1 MQAYFQ
7 NFLRIA
13 KAGTYHELDGLPI
26 PTPEFFNWTTEIL
39 EGLHV
44 ATHPDKPALVLA
56 DDAGHQEVTYA
67 ELAARANRLLNY
79 WRAAGVRPYE
89 AVLLMV
95 PVCSELWDTYVAGI
109 KGGQVLIP
117 TASILTVNDLEY
129 RFGRLL
135 PAIVI
140 ADLENAAKIDAAEQA
155 LGQPIRLKML
165 VGAPSVQ
172 RPGWVGFEGT
182 AGLLAQAEAAPT
194 RADDP
199 LFLFFTS
206 GTTGLPKVVTHT
218 HFSYPVGHLS
228 TAAWIG
234 LRPDDRHCNISQS
247 GWAKF
252 AWSSFFAPLSVG
264 ATLVVYQGGGR
275 FAGGPLLAA
284 LARERVSTFCAPPTV
299 LRLLILE
306 DLAAYSFSF
315 RQCVSAGEPLNPEVI
330 EAWQRGTGILIRDG
344 YGQTEST
351 IMVYNLPGA
360 AVRLGS
366 MGHPSFLYD
375 VVVADD
381 EGRALPDLAEGHIAV
396 RTDTGRP
403 NGLFTGYFGEPER
416 AASVF
421 RHGLYYTGDK
431 AYRDADGY
439 LWFVG
444 RDDDV
449 IKSSDYRIGPFEVES
464 VLIEHPAVVEAAV
477 VGSPHAIKG
486 HEIKAF
492 VILKPGTAPTP
503 ALAQELFAFS
513 REHLAPYKMPRLLE
527 FVPELPKTISGKI
540 RRVELRARE
549 AQQRRGTAGVGEFF
563 YEKSVNEKPASTE
576 SKADESVGS

>member
-1 MQAYFQ
+1 MQRYFQ
-7 NFLRIA
+7 DFQHLAERGA
-13 KAGTYHELDGLPI
+13 YHELAARPV
-26 PTPEFFNWTTEIL
+26 PKPEYFNWTTEIF

-44 ATHPDKPALVLA
+44 ASHPHKPALVLA
-56 DDAGHQEVTYA
+56 DEAGSQTITYA
-67 ELAARANRLLNY
+67 ELAGRANQLLHF
-79 WRAAGVRPYE
+79 WRAAGVPPQQ

-95 PVCSELWDTYVAGI
+95 PVCAELWATYLAGI
-109 KGGQVLIP
+109 KGGQLLVP
-117 TASILTVNDLEY
+117 AASILSVKDLEY

-135 PAIVI
+135 PAVVI
-140 ADLENAAKIDAAEQA
+140 ADLENAAKIDAAEAA
-155 LGQPIRLKML
+155 LGQRIRLKML
-165 VGAPSVQ
+165 VGGPAAQ
-172 RPGWVGFEGT
+172 RPGWVGFEG
-182 AGLLAQAEAAPT
+182 LASLPTEAEATPT

-234 LRPDDRHCNISQS
+234 LRPTDRHCNIAQA

-264 ATLVVYQGGGR
+264 ATLVAYQGSGR
-275 FAGGPLLAA
+275 FAAGPLLAA
-284 LARERVSTFCAPPTV
+284 LAREQVTTFCAPPTV

-306 DLAAYSFSF
+306 DLAAYHFSL
-315 RQCVSAGEPLNPEVI
+315 RACVSAGEPLNPEVI
-330 EAWQRGTGILIRDG
+330 EAWQRGTGQLLRDG
-344 YGQTEST
+344 YGQSEST
-351 IMVYNLPGA
+351 CMVYNLLDE

-366 MGHPSFLYD
+366 MGRPSFMYD
-375 VVVADD
+375 VVIADD
-381 EGRALPDLAEGHIAV
+381 EGHALPDLAEGHIAV

-403 NGLFTGYFGEPER
+403 NGLFSGYFGEPER

-449 IKSSDYRIGPFEVES
+449 IKSSDYRVGPFEVES

-477 VGSPHAIKG
+477 IGSPHPIKG
-486 HEIKAF
+486 HEIKVF
-492 VILKPGTAPTP
+492 LILTPGTEPSQ
-503 ALAQELFAFS
+503 ALAQELFAYG
-513 REHLAPYKMPRLLE
+513 RTHLAPYKMPRILE
-527 FVPELPKTISGKI
+527 FVAELPKTISGKI

-549 AQQRRGTAGVGEFF
+549 AQQRLGAPAATEFF
-563 YEKSVNEKPASTE
+563 YEKNQ
-576 SKADESVGS
+576 G

>member
-1 MQAYFQ
+1 MQAYFRHFQ
-7 NFLRIA
+7 RVA
-13 KAGTYHELDGLPI
+13 AAGAYHELAELAI
-26 PTPEFFNWTTEIL
+26 PQPEFFNWTADIL

-44 ATHPDKPALVLA
+44 AERPDQPALVLA
-56 DDAGHQEVTYA
+56 GDASSQTTTYA
-67 ELAARANRLLNY
+67 ELAASANRLLNF
-79 WRAAGVRPYE
+79 WRGAGVQPGQ

-95 PVCSELWDTYVAGI
+95 PVCAELWHTYVAGI

-117 TASILTVNDLEY
+117 AASILTVSDLEY

-135 PAIVI
+135 PAVVI
-140 ADLENAAKIDAAEQA
+140 ADAENAAKIDAAEQA
-155 LGQPIRLKML
+155 LGQRIGLKML
-165 VGAPSVQ
+165 VDPAAQ
-172 RPGWVGFEGT
+172 RPGWVGFEGLADLPDT
-182 AGLLAQAEAAPT
+182 AAAAPT
-194 RADDP
+194 RPTDP

-234 LRPDDRHCNISQS
+234 LRPGDRHCNISQS

-264 ATLVVYQGGGR
+264 ATLVAYQGSGR
-275 FAGGPLLAA
+275 FAAGPLLAA
-284 LARERVSTFCAPPTV
+284 LVRERVTTFCAPPTV
-299 LRLLILE
+299 LRLLVLE
-306 DLAAYSFSF
+306 DLAPYPFLF
-315 RQCVSAGEPLNPEVI
+315 RECVSAGEPLNPEVI
-330 EAWQRGTGILIRDG
+330 QAWQRGTGVLLRDG

-351 IMVYNLPGA
+351 AMIYNLPGS
-360 AVRLGS
+360 AVHLGS
-366 MGHPSFLYD
+366 MGRPSFMYD
-375 VVVADD
+375 IVIADD
-381 EGRALPDLAEGHIAV
+381 DGTTLPDLAEGHIAV

-403 NGLFTGYFGEPER
+403 NGLFTEYFGEPAR

-449 IKSSDYRIGPFEVES
+449 IKSSDYRVGPFEVES
-464 VLIEHPAVVEAAV
+464 VLVEHPAVVEAAV
-477 VGSPHAIKG
+477 VGVPHPIKG

-492 VILKPGTAPTP
+492 VILTSGTSPTP
-503 ALAQELFAFS
+503 ALARELFAYS
-513 REHLAPYKMPRLLE
+513 RAHLAPYKMPRVLE
-527 FVPELPKTISGKI
+527 FVAELPKTISGKI
-540 RRVELRARE
+540 RRVELRARP
-549 AQQRRGTAGVGEFF
+549 AQLPGQASQAEFF
-563 YEKSVNEKPASTE
+563 YEKE
-576 SKADESVGS
+576 

>member
-1 MQAYFQ
+1 MQAYFREFQ
-7 NFLRIA
+7 QLVA
-13 KAGTYHELDGLPI
+13 AGTAAALPQL
-26 PTPEFFNWTTEIL
+26 PLPKPEFFNWTTEIF

-44 ATHPDKPALVLA
+44 AERPGQPALVLA
-56 DDAGHQEVTYA
+56 HDAGSTSYSYA
-67 ELAARANRLLNY
+67 ELAGRANQLLNF
-79 WRAAGVRPYE
+79 WRQWGVPPGA

-95 PVCSELWDTYVAGI
+95 PVCAELWHTYLAGI
-109 KGGQVLIP
+109 KGGQVLVP
-117 TASILTVNDLEY
+117 AASILTARDVAY

-135 PAIVI
+135 PAVVV
-140 ADLENAAKIDAAEQA
+140 ADAENATKIDLAEQA
-155 LGQPIRLKML
+155 LGQRIGLKML
-165 VGAPSVQ
+165 VGEPGEG
-172 RPGWVGFEGT
+172 RPGWVSFEGLDGVPT
-182 AGLLAQAEAAPT
+182 QAEAAPT

-234 LRPDDRHCNISQS
+234 LRPGDRHCNISQS

-264 ATLVVYQGGGR
+264 ATVVAYQGSGR
-275 FAGGPLLAA
+275 FAAGPLLAA
-284 LARERVSTFCAPPTV
+284 LHREQVTTFCAPPTV

-306 DLAAYSFSF
+306 NLAAYPLPHL
-315 RQCVSAGEPLNPEVI
+315 RECVSAGEPLNPEVMA
-330 EAWQRGTGILIRDG
+330 AWQRGTGHALRDG

-351 IMVYNLPGA
+351 AMIYNLPGA
-360 AVRLGS
+360 AVRPGS
-366 MGHPSFLYD
+366 MGLPSTLYAIEI
-375 VVVADD
+375 ADD
-381 EGRALPDLAEGHIAV
+381 AGGIQPDLAEGHVVV
-396 RTDTGRP
+396 RTDTGQP

-444 RDDDV
+444 RNDDV
-449 IKSSDYRIGPFEVES
+449 IKSSDYRVGPFEVES
-464 VLIEHPAVVEAAV
+464 VLLEHPAVAEAAV
-477 VGSPHAIKG
+477 VGIPHATKG

-492 VILKPGTAPTP
+492 VLLVPGTAP
-503 ALAQELFAFS
+503 AAELARAVFAYC
-513 REHLAPYKMPRLLE
+513 RAHLAPYKVPRILE
-527 FVPELPKTISGKI
+527 FVDELPKTISGKI
-540 RRVELRARE
+540 RRVELRAR
-549 AQQRRGTAGVGEFF
+549 G
-563 YEKSVNEKPASTE
+563 ASAAE
-576 SKADESVGS
+576 YQYGQ

>member
-7 NFLRIA
+7 RFQQLA
-13 KAGTYHELDGLPI
+13 EAGTYHELSILPV
-26 PTPEFFNWTTEIL
+26 PKPEFFNWTTEIL

-44 ATHPDKPALVLA
+44 ATQPTKTALVLA
-56 DDAGHQEVTYA
+56 DDTGRQEISYA
-67 ELAARANRLLNY
+67 ELAARANRLLHF
-79 WRAAGVRPYE
+79 WRGAGVHPTE

-95 PVCSELWDTYVAGI
+95 PVCAELWDTYVAGI

-117 TASILTVNDLEY
+117 AASILTVKDLEY
-129 RFGRLL
+129 RFSRLL
-135 PAIVI
+135 PAVVV

-155 LGQPIRLKML
+155 LGQSIRLKML
-165 VGAPSVQ
+165 VGGPGVQ
-172 RPGWVGFEGT
+172 RPGWVGFAGT
-182 AGLLAQAEAAPT
+182 AELPAKAEAHAT

-234 LRPDDRHCNISQS
+234 LRPQDRHCNISQS

-264 ATLVVYQGGGR
+264 ATLVVYQGSGR
-275 FAGGPLLAA
+275 FAAGPLLAA

-299 LRLLILE
+299 LRLLVLE
-306 DLAAYSFSF
+306 DLGAYNFSF
-315 RQCVSAGEPLNPEVI
+315 RECVSAGEPLNPEVI
-330 EAWQRGTGILIRDG
+330 EAWRRGTGQLIRDG
-344 YGQTEST
+344 YGQSEST
-351 IMVYNLPGA
+351 AMVYNLPSDD
-360 AVRLGS
+360 VRLGS
-366 MGHPSFLYD
+366 MGRPSFMYE
-375 VVVADD
+375 VVIAD
-381 EGRALPDLAEGHIAV
+381 EAGHTLPDLAEGHIAV

-431 AYRDADGY
+431 AYRDPDGY
-439 LWFVG
+439 FWFVG

-464 VLIEHPAVVEAAV
+464 VLVEHPAVVEAAV
-477 VGSPHAIKG
+477 VGSPHPIKG

-492 VILKPGTAPTP
+492 VLLAPGATP
-503 ALAQELFAFS
+503 STELARELFAYS
-513 REHLAPYKMPRLLE
+513 REHLSPYKMPRILE

-540 RRVELRARE
+540 RRVELRAQE
-549 AQQRRGTAGVGEFF
+549 AQQRQREVAGEGEFF
-563 YEKSVNEKPASTE
+563 YEKERQ
-576 SKADESVGS
+576 

>member
-1 MQAYFQ
+1 MQSYFRRFQ
-7 NFLRIA
+7 EIA
-13 KAGTYHELDGLPI
+13 ASGTYHELENQPV
-26 PTPEFFNWTTEIL
+26 PQPEHFNWTTEIF

-44 ATHPDKPALVLA
+44 AAHPNKAALILA
-56 DDAGHQEVTYA
+56 DDTNSQTISYGQLA
-67 ELAARANRLLNY
+67 ERANRLLNY
-79 WRAAGVRPYE
+79 WRAAGVQAQQ

-95 PVCSELWDTYVAGI
+95 PVCAELWDTYVAGI
-109 KGGQVLIP
+109 KGGQILIP
-117 TASILTVNDLEY
+117 TASIMTVKDLEY

-135 PAIVI
+135 PAVVI
-140 ADLENAAKIDAAEQA
+140 ADAENAAKIDEAERA
-155 LGQPIRLKML
+155 GGQRIRLKML
-165 VGAPSVQ
+165 VGTPAGTT
-172 RPGWVGFEGT
+172 REGWMSFAET
-182 AGLLAQAEAAPT
+182 AGLPTHAEAAPT

-234 LRPDDRHCNISQS
+234 IRPDDTHCNISQA

-252 AWSSFFAPLSVG
+252 AWSSFFAPLNLG
-264 ATLVVYQGGGR
+264 ATLFVYQQAGR
-275 FAGGPLLAA
+275 FAAPPMLTA
-284 LARERVSTFCAPPTV
+284 LAKHGVSTFCAPPTV

-306 DLAAYSFSF
+306 DLAAYRFAF
-315 RQCVSAGEPLNPEVI
+315 RECVSAGEPLNPEVI
-330 EAWQRGTGILIRDG
+330 EAWQRGTGRLIRDG

-351 IMVYNLPGA
+351 AMIYNLPNSQ
-360 AVRLGS
+360 VRLGS
-366 MGHPSFLYD
+366 MGQPSFMYD
-375 VVVADD
+375 IAIADD
-381 EGRALPDLAEGHIAV
+381 EGRILPDLAEGHITV

-403 NGLFTGYFGEPER
+403 NGIFKEYFGEPER
-416 AASVF
+416 RASVF

-449 IKSSDYRIGPFEVES
+449 IKSSDYRVGPFEVES
-464 VLIEHPAVVEAAV
+464 ALLEHPAVVEAAV
-477 VGSPHAIKG
+477 VGSPHPIKG

-492 VILKPGTAPTP
+492 VMLHPDHPATP
-503 ALAQELFAFS
+503 ALATELFAFS
-513 REHLAPYKMPRLLE
+513 REQLAPYKMPRILE
-527 FVPELPKTISGKI
+527 FVTELPKTISSKI

-549 AQQRRGTAGVGEFF
+549 AAQRRSGSAGEQEHF
-563 YEKSVNEKPASTE
+563 YRA
-576 SKADESVGS
+576 

>member
-1 MQAYFQ
+1 MQRYFQ
-7 NFLRIA
+7 HFQRLA
-13 KAGTYHELDGLPI
+13 ESGSYHELAALPV
-26 PTPEFFNWTTEIL
+26 PKPDFFNWTAEIL

-44 ATHPDKPALVLA
+44 AAHPDKAALVLA
-56 DDAGHQEVTYA
+56 DDAGHRTISYA
-67 ELAARANRLLNY
+67 GLAAQANQLLNF
-79 WRAAGVRPYE
+79 WRGAGVRPQQ

-95 PVCSELWDTYVAGI
+95 PVCAELWATYVAGI
-109 KGGQVLIP
+109 KGGQLLIP
-117 TASILTVNDLEY
+117 AASILSVKDLEY

-135 PAIVI
+135 PAVVV

-155 LGQPIRLKML
+155 LGQPIQLKML
-165 VGAPSVQ
+165 VGGPAAQ
-172 RPGWVGFEGT
+172 RPGWVGFEGL
-182 AGLLAQAEAAPT
+182 AGLPTQAEAAPT

-234 LRPDDRHCNISQS
+234 LRPTDRHCNIAQA

-264 ATLVVYQGGGR
+264 ATLVAYQGGGR
-275 FAGGPLLAA
+275 FAAGPLLAA

-299 LRLLILE
+299 LRLLVLE
-306 DLAAYSFSF
+306 NLAAYEFSF
-315 RQCVSAGEPLNPEVI
+315 RECVSAGEPLNPEVI
-330 EAWQRGTGILIRDG
+330 EAWQRGTGQFLRDG
-344 YGQTEST
+344 YGQSEST
-351 IMVYNLPGA
+351 AMIYNLPGS

-366 MGHPSFLYD
+366 MGQPSFMYD
-375 VVVADD
+375 ITIADD
-381 EGRALPDLAEGHIAV
+381 EGQPLPDLAEGHIAV

-449 IKSSDYRIGPFEVES
+449 IKSSDYRVGPFEVES
-464 VLIEHPAVVEAAV
+464 VLVEHPAVVEAAV

-492 VILKPGTAPTP
+492 IMLRPGSEPSA
-503 ALAQELFAFS
+503 ALAQELFAYG
-513 REHLAPYKMPRLLE
+513 RTHLAPYKMPRLLE
-527 FVPELPKTISGKI
+527 FVAELPKTISGKI

-549 AQQRRGTAGVGEFF
+549 AAQRRGEPGPLEFF
-563 YEKSVNEKPASTE
+563 YERGHN
-576 SKADESVGS
+576 